1 MGPGGAE
8 MRRSFYALFF
18 LLALLVVLPAYANET
33 ASCKVKALFHSQGS
47 IGAAV
52 IAEIR
57 QARSTLLLALYGFD
71 NRALAEEL
79 VKIAA
84 RGVSVS
90 VKIDAAK
97 NKEKRESKIV
107 EFLTASG
114 VRVQPVAPE
123 GRNHNK
129 FAVVDQGKV
138 ITGSYNWTLK
148 AEKNWEN
155 LLVLDCPELAKMY
168 VGEWEKIQ

>member
-1 MGPGGAE
+1 MKKA
-8 MRRSFYALFF
+8 FHLAIFFLVLFF
-18 LLALLVVLPAYANET
+18 APPAGADQT
-33 ASCKVKALFHSQGS
+33 LSCKVKAGFHSEGS

-52 IAEIR
+52 TQEIR
-57 QARSTLLLALYGFD
+57 QARSTVLLALYGFD

-79 VKIAA
+79 AKIAA

-97 NKEKRESKIV
+97 SKDKKESRIV
-107 EFLTASG
+107 EFLKTSG
-114 VRVQPVAPE
+114 VRVEPVAPE

-129 FAVVDQGKV
+129 FAVIDQAKV

-155 LLVLDCPELAKMY
+155 VLILDCAELARMY
-168 VGEWEKIQ
+168 AKEWKAIR

>member
-1 MGPGGAE
+1 MKKTFHL
-8 MRRSFYALFF
+8 SIFF
-18 LLALLVVLPAYANET
+18 LALLFAPPAGADQTLN
-33 ASCKVKALFHSQGS
+33 CKVKAGFHSEGS

-52 IAEIR
+52 TQEIR
-57 QARSTLLLALYGFD
+57 QARSSVLLALCGFD

-79 VKIAA
+79 AKIAA

-97 NKEKRESKIV
+97 SKDKKESKIV
-107 EFLTASG
+107 EFLKTSG
-114 VRVQPVAPE
+114 VRVEPVAPE

-129 FAVVDQGKV
+129 FAVIDRARV

-155 LLVLDCPELAKMY
+155 VLILDCAELARMY
-168 VGEWEKIQ
+168 AKEWEAIR

>member
-1 MGPGGAE
+1 MGK
-8 MRRSFYALFF
+8 ALHLSFF
-18 LLALLVVLPAYANET
+18 LLALFFARPAGAEQALN
-33 ASCKVKALFHSQGS
+33 CKVRAGFHSEGS

-52 IAEIR
+52 TQEIG
-57 QARSTLLLALYGFD
+57 QARSTVLLALYGFD

-79 VKIAA
+79 AKIAA

-97 NKEKRESKIV
+97 SKDKKESRII
-107 EFLTASG
+107 EFLKTSG
-114 VRVQPVAPE
+114 VRVEPVAPE

-129 FAVVDQGKV
+129 FAVIDRAKV

-155 LLVLDCPELAKMY
+155 VLILDCAELARMY
-168 VGEWEKIQ
+168 AKEWEAIR

>member
-1 MGPGGAE
+1 
-8 MRRSFYALFF
+8 MRKAVCAAVFVMVFS
-18 LLALLVVLPAYANET
+18 LAQSSRANEILT
-33 ASCKVKALFHSQGS
+33 CKVRALFHSRGG
-47 IGAAV
+47 IGEAV
-52 IAEIR
+52 TQEIR
-57 QARSTLLLALYGFD
+57 QVRSNLFLALYGFD

-79 VKIAA
+79 AKIAA

-97 NKEKRESKIV
+97 SKEKKEARIV
-107 EFLTASG
+107 EFLKTSG
-114 VRVQPVAPE
+114 VRVQPVAPD

-129 FAVVDQGKV
+129 FAVIDQSKV

-155 LLVLDCPELAKMY
+155 LLILECPELAKMY
-168 VGEWEKIQ
+168 AKEWETIQ

>member
-1 MGPGGAE
+1 
-8 MRRSFYALFF
+8 MRKAFHLSVF
-18 LLALLVVLPAYANET
+18 LLALLLAPPADADQTLN
-33 ASCKVKALFHSQGS
+33 CKVQAWFHSERS

-52 IAEIR
+52 TQEIR
-57 QARSTLLLALYGFD
+57 QARSTVLLALYGFD

-79 VKIAA
+79 ARIAG

-97 NKEKRESKIV
+97 SKDKRESRII
-107 EFLTASG
+107 EFLKASG
-114 VRVQPVAPE
+114 VRVEVVAPE

-129 FAVVDQGKV
+129 FAVIDQAKV

-155 LLVLDCPELAKMY
+155 ALILDCPELARMY
-168 VGEWEKIQ
+168 AKEWEAIR